1 MRAIAAERRPVAIG
15 ERTVVLD
22 QAFQGLP
29 GEVEAVEGGI
39 TALQRGDDAQRL
51 CVVIEAAEG
60 GETFIERA
68 LAGMAERRMA
78 EIVRKRQRFGEI
90 FVESQGAGE
99 RTRDLRHFK
108 RVGEPGA
115 VVVALVE
122 YEHLSLVLE
131 AAKGRRMDD
140 AIAVA
145 AKGAAAF
152 ARGLRIEPAAALP
165 RIARIARARRCG
177 FDRHRPLGPLQLT
190 LALAALNYRVDT
202 VAIAEHCGWR

>member
-1 MRAIAAERRPVAIG
+1 MSVVGDIVGQGGDLRFRAGEAPELQILHPDIAEDRLGNTMRTIAAERRPVAIG

-29 GEVEAVEGGI
+29 SEVEAVKGGI
-39 TALQRGDDAQRL
+39 AALQRRDDTQRL
-51 CVVIEAAEG
+51 GVVIEAAEG

-78 EIVRKRQRFGEI
+78 EIVRERQRFGEI

-122 YEHLSLVLE
+122 YEHLGLVLE

-145 AKGAAAF
+145 AEGAAAF
-152 ARGLRIEPAAALP
+152 ARRLRIEPAA
-165 RIARIARARRCG
+165 
-177 FDRHRPLGPLQLT
+177 
-190 LALAALNYRVDT
+190 
-202 VAIAEHCGWR
+202 